1 MQKVYRC
8 LRSNFQIVNFN
19 GNSFFNRL
27 LGNGRSNL
35 HDADGKPP
43 GNFNFDKMNVQDLC
57 PCVCARMYSP
67 FCPSFAYLI
76 IYLIDNFFSCD
87 RILLEL
93 AGMFQH
99 HQRHIRTKN
108 SREIPPKKNQKD
120 CNFTAWSGQK
130 VVIRFDA
137 NFVNR
142 GNKPLSKIWRMQKQI
157 EKNLCMLKL
166 DLV

>member
-35 HDADGKPP
+35 HDANVGPP
-43 GNFNFDKMNVQDLC
+43 GNFNFGTGFDKMTVQDLC

-76 IYLIDNFFSCD
+76 ICLIDNFFRVIGYSWNLQECFSTTRGTFEPKTPARSHLKKTKKIAISRPGVAKKWSSD
-87 RILLEL
+87 LTPILST
-93 AGMFQH
+93 GG
-99 HQRHIRTKN
+99 I
-108 SREIPPKKNQKD
+108 
-120 CNFTAWSGQK
+120 
-130 VVIRFDA
+130 
-137 NFVNR
+137 
-142 GNKPLSKIWRMQKQI
+142 
-157 EKNLCMLKL
+157 NL
-166 DLV
+166 